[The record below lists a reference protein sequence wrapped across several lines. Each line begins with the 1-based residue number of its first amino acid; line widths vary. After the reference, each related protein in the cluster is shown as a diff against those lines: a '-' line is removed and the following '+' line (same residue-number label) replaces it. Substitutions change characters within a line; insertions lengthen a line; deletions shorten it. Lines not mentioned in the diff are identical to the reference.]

1 MSSNKSVKERM
12 IKKYG
17 PECWI
22 EKLHLRPVDEP
33 RKYKSKG
40 ERKRMKE
47 LTFHHIKEKRNGGQT
62 TEENGAILSEENH
75 IWFNNQPEE
84 VQRKLNEIF
93 QEYKKQFNILNGDN
107 IEVIYNNQSR
117 ILTYDEF
124 MIQAKKSYNRAK
136 EKRESRK
143 FIQDEINL
151 NL

>member
-1 MSSNKSVKERM
+1 MSSNKSIKEKM

-47 LTFHHIKEKRNGGQT
+47 LTFHHIKEKRNGGKA

-84 VQRKLNEIF
+84 IQKKLNQTF
-93 QEYKKQFNILNGDN
+93 QEYKKQFKKCKIVFVEELDLPFDLNI
-107 IEVIYNNQSR
+107 S
-117 ILTYDEF
+117 EF
-124 MIQAKKSYNRAK
+124 IPDDFSKPKYNRAK
-136 EKRESRK
+136 KKREDRK
-143 FIQDEINL
+143 LTDDYVDR
-151 NL
+151 